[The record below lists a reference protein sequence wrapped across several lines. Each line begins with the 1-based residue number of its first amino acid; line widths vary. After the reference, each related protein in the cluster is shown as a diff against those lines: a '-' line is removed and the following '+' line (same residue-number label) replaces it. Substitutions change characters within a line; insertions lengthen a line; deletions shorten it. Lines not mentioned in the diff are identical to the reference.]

1 MSQEPHTETTPTAH
15 IASIGTAL
23 PGDPVDNATLAKM
36 LGVNEE
42 WIEVFIGTK
51 TRHFARDLATGEVRW
66 SLADLCAKAAEKAL
80 YADGV
85 DAADIDF
92 IVLGTATPDTLM
104 PATVNDV
111 ADQLGLD
118 QVPTF
123 QLQSGCAGAVQ
134 ALSLAQTMIASGQYR
149 TGLVIG
155 GDVCSKHLDVKRDLS
170 DAAPSDLVNF
180 VLFGDGAGAA
190 VLTSEPAGQ
199 RIAVRR
205 VLNRFTGLGRK
216 AGQVIEWFGLADR
229 HDDRQALTEDYK
241 AIEEGVPVMAVE
253 ILWELLGELDWEAD
267 DLDYLLPPQLSG
279 RMTRRITEELGL
291 PTAREVS
298 CVADTGNNGN
308 ALPFLQMEKLLGEMS
323 PGEKALAVAV
333 ESSKW
338 IKAGFALEKI

>member
-1 MSQEPHTETTPTAH
+1 
-15 IASIGTAL
+15 
-23 PGDPVDNATLAKM
+23 V

-51 TRHFARDLATGEVRW
+51 TRHFARDLGTGTVRW
-66 SLADLCAKAAEKAL
+66 SLADLCAQAAQKAL
-80 YADGV
+80 AAPGV
-85 DAADIDF
+85 DPAAIEF

-104 PATVNDV
+104 PATVNQV

-118 QVPTF
+118 QVPTC
-123 QLQSGCAGAVQ
+123 QLQSGCAGAIQ
-134 ALSLAQTMIASGQYR
+134 ALSVGQTMIASGQYR

-155 GDVCSKHLDVKRDLS
+155 GDVCSKHLDVQRDLS

-190 VLTSEPAGQ
+190 VLTAEPAGE
-199 RIAVRR
+199 RVALRH
-205 VLNRFTGLGRK
+205 VLNRFTGLGSK
-216 AGQVIEWFGLADR
+216 PGQVIEWFGLADR
-229 HDDRQALTEDYK
+229 YDDRQALTEDYK
-241 AIEEGVPVMAVE
+241 AIEERVPVMAVE

-267 DLDYLLPPQLSG
+267 ELDFLLPPQLSG
-279 RMTRRITEELGL
+279 RMTRRITEELGV
-291 PTAREVS
+291 PTAEEIS

-308 ALPFLQMEKLLGEMS
+308 ALPFLQIEKLLGRM
-323 PGEKALAVAV
+323 GDGNKALAVAV

>member
-1 MSQEPHTETTPTAH
+1 MSNQPTAH
-15 IASIGTAL
+15 LAAIGTAL
-23 PGDPVDNATLAKM
+23 PGDPVDNAQLAKV

-66 SLADLCAKAAEKAL
+66 SLADLCASAARKAL
-80 YADGV
+80 DAGAV

-104 PATVNDV
+104 PATVNNV

-134 ALSLAQTMIASGQYR
+134 ALSVAQTMIASGQYR
-149 TGLVIG
+149 NGLVIG
-155 GDVCSKHLDVKRDLS
+155 GDVCSKHLDVQRDLS
-170 DAAPSDLVNF
+170 GAAPSDLVNF

-190 VLTSEPAGQ
+190 VLSADPVGE
-199 RIAVRR
+199 RVAVRH

-216 AGQVIEWFGLADR
+216 PGQVIEWFGLADR

-253 ILWELLGELDWEAD
+253 ILWELLGELDWDAE

-279 RMTRRITEELGL
+279 RMTKKIAEELGV
-291 PTAREVS
+291 PTAREIS
-298 CVADTGNNGN
+298 CVAETGNNGN
-308 ALPFLQMEKLLGEMS
+308 ALPFLQIAGLLTEMKA
-323 PGEKALAVAV
+323 GEKALAVAV